1 VTGLKK
7 YGGCSVVLCNLSI
20 LLYVFW
26 LLLPMVQTTGRAL
39 CGAAAVGLFAL
50 GAALDGT
57 LWKRP
62 GALLATLAR
71 AVCAAL
77 LPVILFVFAG
87 RGGGVLPTFFV
98 QHCMFWFPLV
108 FAGYARLRGDS
119 RLWRGLKTL
128 LVAVTVVTLLTSI
141 FWLVEGMFFRGDR
154 VYAYARSLGNATP
167 GNEAYLKE
175 LMLKNIGGYDFVYA
189 MVAALPL
196 SLLGMQR
203 SRGRARLGY
212 TALACAQVIMILL
225 SQYTYAMI
233 YAAVLL
239 AVEAVAAVVRR
250 ISGGRVGMGAS
261 LLLGLVPLV
270 LVWLFRMPLL
280 GLLTGLLRES
290 GLNNVAF
297 SLEQLTIALQGGA
310 TDGNS
315 RLSHYLVA
323 WQGFTASPL
332 IGSVALG
339 QPLFS
344 QHSDVL
350 DLLSGAGL
358 VGAAAVGVLIWLMGR
373 GTLRGIRQ
381 SESKAQL
388 CVMWLCVLVTALFGT
403 VCYSRD
409 IMAVAAL
416 GSLLVLEGE
425 KPAATGAACTLP
437 VKEEQKHG

>member
-1 VTGLKK
+1 MTIIKK
-7 YGGCSVVLCNLSI
+7 YGGWSVLLCNASI

-26 LLLPMVQTTGRAL
+26 LLLPAVQTTGRAA
-39 CGAAAVGLFAL
+39 CGALAVGLFAL
-50 GAALDGT
+50 GAAADGA
-57 LWKRP
+57 LWRSGKR
-62 GALLATLAR
+62 LLATLAR
-71 AVCAAL
+71 AACAAL
-77 LPVILFVFAG
+77 LPVVLFFFAG
-87 RGGGVLPTFFV
+87 RGGGRLSTFFV

-108 FAGYARLRGDS
+108 FAGYARLRGDR

-128 LVAVTVVTLLTSI
+128 LLAVVSITLATTI

-203 SRGRARLGY
+203 SRGGRRWGY
-212 TALACAQVIMILL
+212 TILAIAQTMMILL

-233 YAAVLL
+233 YTAVVL
-239 AVEAVAAVVRR
+239 AVEVTAALVRR
-250 ISGGRVGMGAS
+250 VSGERVSMGAS
-261 LLLGLVPLV
+261 LLCGLVPLV
-270 LVWLFRMPLL
+270 LVWFLRMPLL
-280 GLLTGLLRES
+280 TWLSGLFREAGLTGF
-290 GLNNVAF
+290 AF
-297 SLEQLTIALQGGA
+297 SLEQLSIALQGGV
-310 TDGNS
+310 TDSNS

-323 WQGFTASPL
+323 WEGFTASPL
-332 IGSVALG
+332 IGSAAR
-339 QPLFS
+339 QLFS

-350 DLLSGAGL
+350 DLLSGAGILGTAL
-358 VGAAAVGVLIWLMGR
+358 VGGLIWLMGR
-373 GTLRGIRQ
+373 GILRGFRR

-409 IMAVAAL
+409 IMTVAAL

-425 KPAATGAACTLP
+425 APAEAAEQP
-437 VKEEQKHG
+437 VG

>member
-1 VTGLKK
+1 MTFIKK
-7 YGGCSVVLCNLSI
+7 QGGWSVLLCNASI

-26 LLLPMVQTTGRAL
+26 LLLPMVQTTGRAA
-39 CGAAAVGLFAL
+39 CGVLAVGLFAL
-50 GAALDGT
+50 GVGLDGAV
-57 LWKRP
+57 WHSRK
-62 GALLATLAR
+62 AALATLAR
-71 AVCAAL
+71 VACAAL
-77 LPVILFVFAG
+77 LPLVMFFLAG
-87 RGGGVLPTFFV
+87 RGGGVLPSFFV
-98 QHCMFWFPLV
+98 QNGMFWFPLA
-108 FAGYARLRGDS
+108 FAGYARLRGDR

-128 LVAVTVVTLLTSI
+128 LLSVTALTLLTTI

-203 SRGRARLGY
+203 ARGLARWGY
-212 TALACAQVIMILL
+212 TALAAAQLIMILL

-233 YAAVLL
+233 YAAVVL
-239 AVEAVAAVVRR
+239 AVEVTAALVRFLTK
-250 ISGGRVGMGAS
+250 GRVGMGTS

-270 LVWLFRMPLL
+270 LVWLLRMPLL
-280 GLLTGLLRES
+280 AWLTGLFRDA
-290 GLNNVAF
+290 GLNSFAF

-310 TDGNS
+310 TDSNS

-323 WQGFTASPL
+323 WEGFAASPL
-332 IGSVALG
+332 IGSAAFG
-339 QPLFS
+339 RQLFS

-350 DLLSGAGL
+350 DLLSGAGVL
-358 VGAAAVGVLIWLMGR
+358 GTAGVCGLIWLLGR

-388 CVMWLCVLVTALFGT
+388 CVVWLCVLVTALFGT

-416 GSLLVLEGE
+416 GSLLVLEGDTQQPE
-425 KPAATGAACTLP
+425 ACPRHT
-437 VKEEQKHG
+437 KGEQDNG